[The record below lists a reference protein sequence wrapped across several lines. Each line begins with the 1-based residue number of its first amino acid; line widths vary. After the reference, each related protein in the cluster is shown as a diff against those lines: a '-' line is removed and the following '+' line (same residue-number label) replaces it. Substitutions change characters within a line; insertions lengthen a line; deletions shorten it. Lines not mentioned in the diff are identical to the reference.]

1 MMIYSLMRIN
11 RATNFRIIQ
20 REKMKSHPRQK
31 HCIRKWSKFI
41 TIGSRSETMEYLQ
54 K

>member
-11 RATNFRIIQ
+11 RAVRFRIIQ
-20 REKMKSHPRQK
+20 REKMKVPPRQK
-31 HCIRKWSKFI
+31 LCIRKWSEFI
-41 TIGSRSETMEYLQ
+41 TIGSRSETMEFLP